1 VIAHYINVCGLLL
14 PMLGSRLIMTNWLK
28 YNLICTHC
36 DTLFEVTTQ
45 DFKQSPTCVCDYPN
59 ELILL
64 GWEDATVHETVT
76 NVTSPQVVKINSN
89 PYN

>member
-1 VIAHYINVCGLLL
+1 
-14 PMLGSRLIMTNWLK
+14 MTTWTK
-28 YNLICTHC
+28 YNLLCTHC
-36 DTLFEVTTQ
+36 DTLVEVTTK
-45 DFKQSPTCVCDYPN
+45 DFKQAPGCVCDYSD

-64 GWEDATVHETVT
+64 GWEDATVSDMNHVA